1 MLFHLVSGGC
11 GFIGRNMVKRL
22 YQKNEGTILFVD
34 NLLVGK
40 HPCEW
45 LELPLVE
52 TKSNLEVYG
61 SERRLLFLQIDF
73 RDFISQMLVNPSFLH
88 QKYDLPILGFHDIY
102 HFAAY
107 VGGRM
112 AIENDPLSIAQDLS
126 IDADF
131 FYWISRQAPKR
142 VLYPSSSAAY
152 PIDLQKERTATS
164 LKEEDIDF
172 RQLREPD
179 LLYGWT
185 KLTGE
190 YLAKLAAAHY
200 GISIACVRPFSGYG
214 EDQDLNYPIP
224 AIVNR
229 FVKKEDPLM
238 VWGSGKQARDFVYID
253 DVLDAMELAI
263 ANITDGSAVN
273 IGTGKA
279 TSFLDIISIL
289 STIAGYQPDIK
300 TSPGKPV
307 GVFSRFGQP
316 DFAGEKL
323 GWRAK
328 VSLNEGLQRVY
339 DFVNRLNGEN

>member
-1 MLFHLVSGGC
+1 
-11 GFIGRNMVKRL
+11 MVKRL
-22 YQKNEGTILFVD
+22 YQTSKDAILFVD

-40 HPCEW
+40 HPKEW
-45 LELPLVE
+45 LDLPLVE
-52 TKSNLEVYG
+52 TIHELEVYG
-61 SERRLLFLQIDF
+61 ADKRLLFLKMDL
-73 RDFISQMLVNPSFLH
+73 RDFIRQLLTSPSFL
-88 QKYDLPILGFHDIY
+88 QQRYRLPFAGFHDIY

-112 AIENDPLSIAQDLS
+112 AIEKDPISIAQDLS

-131 FYWISRQAPKR
+131 FYWISRQPPKR

-152 PIDLQKERTATS
+152 PIDLQKEATATA
-164 LKEEDIDF
+164 LKESDINF
-172 RQLREPD
+172 QQLQEPD

-190 YLAKLAAAHY
+190 YLAKLTAQHY

-224 AIVNR
+224 AIVHR
-229 FVKKEDPLM
+229 FVKKENPLV
-238 VWGSGKQARDFVYID
+238 VWGSGKQARDFVYIE

-263 ANITDGSAVN
+263 AHITDGSAVN
-273 IGTGKA
+273 ISTGQP

-289 STIAGYQPDIK
+289 SKITGYQPDIQ
-300 TSPGKPV
+300 TSLEKPV
-307 GVFSRFGQP
+307 GVFARYGQP
-316 DFAGEKL
+316 DLAAGKL

-328 VSLNEGLQRVY
+328 VSLEEGLRRVY
-339 DFVNRLNGEN
+339 GYAQRSNGKI